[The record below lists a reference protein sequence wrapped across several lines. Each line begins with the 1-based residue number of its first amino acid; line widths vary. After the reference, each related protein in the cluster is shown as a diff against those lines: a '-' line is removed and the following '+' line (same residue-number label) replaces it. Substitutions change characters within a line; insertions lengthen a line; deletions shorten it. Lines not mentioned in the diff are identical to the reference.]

1 MENKVN
7 MEKVEKLNQLKAQQ
21 EQIEQ
26 EIAIQAKLAQNDI
39 KKAEA
44 IEYAQKSLDKKVTTF
59 KQIEGIKQFNL
70 KTYPQL
76 EGKVSNVTL
85 TETPRTYLYKEDGN
99 TDYDN
104 PWIGEATGVV
114 METITLSY
122 KGYVLSLKLSGK
134 VELPYKISNSS
145 REYTVKGAIKK
156 IDDYEER
163 LAYENKIKQIQNDAL
178 QSAMDELEELFR
190 VDNVDA
196 SFEHKIS
203 GYSSRYEKGGW
214 VEYNALE
221 IKFENGNFI
230 KYRVGY
236 KYDTDQ
242 PSGYSHTLSLVEF
255 KDNRL
260 EEIKRSPNKL
270 INHLK

>member
-1 MENKVN
+1 MENKVDIG
-7 MEKVEKLNQLKAQQ
+7 KVEKLNQLKAQQ
-21 EQIEQ
+21 EQLQKEIE
-26 EIAIQAKLAQNDI
+26 IQAKLAQNDI

-44 IEYAQKSLDKKVTTF
+44 IEYAQKSLNGRLINIKK
-59 KQIEGIKQFNL
+59 IEEIKQYHL

-76 EGKVSNVTL
+76 EGKVSNTTI
-85 TETPRTYLYKEDGN
+85 TETPRTYLYKEDGT

-104 PWIGEATGVV
+104 PWIGETIEKVI
-114 METITLSY
+114 ETTILSY
-122 KGYVLSLKLSGK
+122 KDHILAFQSSGK
-134 VELPYKISNSS
+134 VELPYKIANSS
-145 REYTVKGAIKK
+145 REYTIKGAIKK
-156 IDDYEER
+156 IDEYVER
-163 LAYENKIKQIQNDAL
+163 LAYENKIKQIQNNAL

-190 VDNVDA
+190 VNNVDA

-203 GYSSRYEKGGW
+203 GHHSYDRRNW
-214 VEYNALE
+214 VEYNAIE

-236 KYDTDQ
+236 KYDAEQ
-242 PSGYSHTLSLVEF
+242 LSGYVHTLSLVEF

-260 EEIKRSPNKL
+260 EEIKRSPIKL

>member
-21 EQIEQ
+21 EQLQKEIE
-26 EIAIQAKLAQNDI
+26 IQAKLAQNDV

-44 IEYAQKSLDKKVTTF
+44 IEHVKKSLNERLIKVV
-59 KQIEGIKQFNL
+59 KVEEIRQHYL

-76 EGKVSNVTL
+76 KGEVSNT
-85 TETPRTYLYKEDGN
+85 TIKETPRTYLYKEDGT
-99 TDYDN
+99 TDYNN
-104 PWIGEATGVV
+104 PWIGETIEKVI
-114 METITLSY
+114 ETTILSY
-122 KGYVLSLKLSGK
+122 KGYTLSVQSSGK
-134 VELPYKISNSS
+134 VELPYKIANSI
-145 REYTVKGAIKK
+145 REYTIKGAIKK
-156 IDDYEER
+156 IDEYEER
-163 LAYENKIKQIQNDAL
+163 LAYENEINQIQNNAL
-178 QSAMDELEELFR
+178 QSAMDELEEMFR
-190 VDNVDA
+190 VDNVNA
-196 SFEHKIS
+196 SLEHKRS
-203 GYSSRYEKGGW
+203 GYYSNYDKRNW
-214 VEYNALE
+214 IEYDAIE

-260 EEIKRSPNKL
+260 EEIKKSPIKL